1 MSISTRLK
9 ELLDAE
15 GAVYE
20 QRVHP
25 TAYTASGTAEAMRV
39 SSEEMAKTVIVNAD
53 GLLRMAVLPANCML
67 DLGHLQFITRSENI
81 RLATESEFKDAFPTC
96 EVGAMPPFG
105 NEAGLPGPFCDTMLA
120 LNEFIEFKAGTH
132 RDSIRMAFSDFKRL
146 ARPTMVDLVDHHRQH
161 VA

>member
-25 TAYTASGTAEAMRV
+25 TAYTASSTAEAMHV

-81 RLATESEFKDAFPTC
+81 RLATESELKAAFPTC

-105 NEAGLPGPFCDTMLA
+105 NAFGLPAFCDTMLA

-132 RDSIRMAFSDFKRL
+132 GDSIRMAFNDFKRL